1 MPQIVTQNL
10 ISTVKTWQGELAQCF
25 TDPEKLLNYLD
36 ICPKAHAESFAARKL
51 FPVRVPL
58 PFVQRMERGNI
69 NDPLLKQVLTSSNEF
84 IEHDDF
90 VDDPLDEQQAPIP
103 GLLHKYQNRVLLM
116 VRTACAI
123 NCRYCFRR
131 HFPYQD
137 NSIGQSQLAD
147 IARYI
152 TQDSAIN
159 EVILS
164 GGDPLMAND
173 KHLTKLFKLIE
184 PIAHI
189 TRLRVHTRLPV
200 VIPQRIT
207 DEHLTLLQHSRLSIV
222 MVLHINHANEID
234 ERVVSMAQALKA
246 AGVTLLNQ
254 AVLLRDINDD
264 VDSQIALNEALFS
277 AGIMPYYLHLLDKV
291 KGAVH
296 FDSEQ
301 QHAIAMMHQLY
312 KKLPGFLVP
321 KLVREI
327 GGQAHKTPIDLGL
340 MPELQ

>member
-25 TDPEKLLNYLD
+25 TDPEKLLNYLN
-36 ICPKAHAESFAARKL
+36 ICPKLHAESFAARKL
-51 FPVRVPL
+51 FPLRVPL
-58 PFVQRMERGNI
+58 PFAQRMERGNI
-69 NDPLLKQVLTSSNEF
+69 NDPLLKQVLTSSDEF
-84 IEHDDF
+84 IEHEDF
-90 VDDPLDEQQAPIP
+90 VNDPLDEQQAPIP
-103 GLLHKYQNRVLLM
+103 GLLHKYKNRVLLM

-137 NSIGQSQLAD
+137 NSIGQTQLAD
-147 IARYI
+147 IAQYVS
-152 TQDSAIN
+152 QDSAIN

-173 KHLTKLFKLIE
+173 QHLTRLFKLIE
-184 PIAHI
+184 PISHV
-189 TRLRVHTRLPV
+189 TRLRIHTRLPV
-200 VIPQRIT
+200 VIPQRVT
-207 DEHLTLLQHSRLSIV
+207 RDLLTLLETSRLNIV

-234 ERVVSMAQALKA
+234 QDVIAMAQALKM

-254 AVLLRDINDD
+254 AVLLKGINDE
-264 VDSQIALNEALFS
+264 VESQVALNEALFN
-277 AGIMPYYLHLLDKV
+277 AGILPYYLHLLDKV

-301 QHAIAMMHQLY
+301 THAIEMMHQLY
-312 KKLPGFLVP
+312 QRLPGFLVP

-340 MPELQ
+340 MPRL